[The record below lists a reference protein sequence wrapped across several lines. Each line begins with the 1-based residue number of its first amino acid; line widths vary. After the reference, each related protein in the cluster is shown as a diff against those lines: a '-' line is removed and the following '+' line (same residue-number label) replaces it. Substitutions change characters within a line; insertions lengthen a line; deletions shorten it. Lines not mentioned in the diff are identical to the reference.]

1 MLPGSELTDARS
13 SHSSVI
19 TGWKQTSNPKTREWI
34 PQRPAPYASSQDSA
48 VLWAALGGHGTPRAA
63 CRPSSLIFPARP
75 HGLQGCHGLR
85 FSLCF
90 LNEQTP
96 EHIQP
101 SCAHTSRC
109 PARGVPFAPGFSDD
123 AVENTN
129 GFVGIRA
136 SPSSIPLCFLCA
148 GSTLRPMS
156 LSLYHSYSASLS
168 YTFKNT
174 ELTASNLGL
183 HESAASS
190 RRVCVHVCACCPPPS
205 SLPLPPNMP
214 ASLRWN
220 RVEDRK
226 KGVTESCHPKLS
238 SHSLRWAGV

>member
-1 MLPGSELTDARS
+1 MPPGSELTDARS

-34 PQRPAPYASSQDSA
+34 PQRLAPYASSQDSE
-48 VLWAALGGHGTPRAA
+48 VLWAALRGQGTPRAA
-63 CRPSSLIFPARP
+63 CRPSSLISPTRP

-109 PARGVPFAPGFSDD
+109 PVRGVPFAPGFSD

-136 SPSSIPLCFLCA
+136 SPSSIPLCFL
-148 GSTLRPMS
+148 LPPQDQLWPLS
-156 LSLYHSYSASLS
+156 LSLYHSYAAPLS
-168 YTFKNT
+168 
-174 ELTASNLGL
+174 
-183 HESAASS
+183 
-190 RRVCVHVCACCPPPS
+190 
-205 SLPLPPNMP
+205 
-214 ASLRWN
+214 
-220 RVEDRK
+220 
-226 KGVTESCHPKLS
+226 
-238 SHSLRWAGV
+238 